1 MPISNSLEKARER
14 AKQMGLP
21 YDGALT
27 PQEAFEMLRQ
37 TPGAKLVDVR
47 TRAEL
52 DWVGRIPGAVE
63 IELLSYPGSR
73 PNSEFLKQ
81 LEAQVDKS
89 TPVLFICRSGA
100 RSHNAALMATQAG
113 YTEATT
119 CSKASKAIKTRPGIG
134 IREAG
139 GGWPVSPGFRA
150 DSDAPGS
157 LKTRS
162 TQRRRLS
169 FISADAQ
176 RDDSRSGS

>member
-113 YTEATT
+113 YTEAYNVLEGFEGDKDATGHRN
-119 CSKASKAIKTRPGIG
+119 TR
-134 IREAG
+134 
-139 GGWPVSPGFRA
+139 GGWRVAGLPWIQS
-150 DSDAPGS
+150 
-157 LKTRS
+157 
-162 TQRRRLS
+162 
-169 FISADAQ
+169 
-176 RDDSRSGS
+176 